1 LRVLQDGE
9 FERVGESI
17 TRKVDVRVITAT
29 NRDLKQRVEQGL
41 FREDLYFRLNVFPI
55 RSAPL
60 RERLEDIPL
69 LVAHFLQATCQRFH
83 KTKLKISLAQIQ
95 RLQAYHWPGNIRE
108 LENRI
113 ERQVILSQGDKLVL
127 DDLPQYQQASQLPL
141 QSASET
147 LTEQDCRQMQYQAT
161 LDALVRTGGKIYG
174 VDGAA
179 QLLGIKPTTL
189 ASRLK
194 KLGINRQQ
202 LLAAYPQ

>member
-1 LRVLQDGE
+1 
-9 FERVGESI
+9 
-17 TRKVDVRVITAT
+17 
-29 NRDLKQRVEQGL
+29 
-41 FREDLYFRLNVFPI
+41 
-55 RSAPL
+55 
-60 RERLEDIPL
+60 
-69 LVAHFLQATCQRFH
+69 
-83 KTKLKISLAQIQ
+83 
-95 RLQAYHWPGNIRE
+95 
-108 LENRI
+108 
-113 ERQVILSQGDKLVL
+113 VILSQGDKLVL
-127 DDLPQYQQASQLPL
+127 DDLPQYQQPSQVPVQLPN
-141 QSASET
+141 ET